1 MVERRTVDGSLALA
15 DKQVRVITI
24 EATEKP
30 RTTRLRV
37 AAYALVSSSSAD
49 QLGSFAAKN
58 DYYQTLIRSKENWAL
73 ASIFADEGITDTSA

>member
-1 MVERRTVDGSLALA
+1 MAERRTVDGSLALA

-30 RTTRLRV
+30 RATRLRV

-58 DYYQTLIRSKENWAL
+58 DYYQTLILSKEKCAL